1 MGLSDY
7 LVMQKIIKITIL
19 FTFLFIIGIFYIS
32 LTRDTD
38 YNTSSLIN
46 KETPEFK
53 IISFD
58 ESKTYTRDD
67 IKKNNYTLINFWA
80 SWCAPCR
87 VEHPILM
94 KLSQKKNLLILGIN
108 FKDQNNQARKFLN
121 ELGNPYA
128 LLAKD
133 KNGKQSVRFGIY
145 GIPESILINKDLTI
159 IQKFVGPLSVEDY
172 NLIIKIVE

>member
-1 MGLSDY
+1 
-7 LVMQKIIKITIL
+7 MQKIIKIIIV
-19 FTFLFIIGIFYIS
+19 FIFLFIIGIFYVG
-32 LTRDTD
+32 LTRDTN

-58 ESKTYTRDD
+58 ESRFYTIDD

-87 VEHPILM
+87 IEHPILM
-94 KLSQKKNLLILGIN
+94 KLSQKKNLIILGLN
-108 FKDQNNQARKFLN
+108 FKDKEPQAKIFLSK
-121 ELGNPYA
+121 LGDPYD

-133 KNGKQSVRFGIY
+133 KNGKQSVRFGVY
-145 GIPESILINKDLTI
+145 GIPESILINRDLMI
-159 IQKFVGPLSVEDY
+159 IQKFVGPLSVDDY
-172 NLIIKIVE
+172 NNIIKMIE